1 MEYSKYRFN
10 LDMQSYISQVSLP
23 VRQYDTGIVLRINL
37 TDGGVPY
44 IIKDGCRAVFCAR
57 KADGN
62 PLMNDCVI
70 EKNTTICY
78 ELTQQTTSCSGVVDC
93 EVRVYGADGNLIT
106 TPRFILVI
114 DSRVVHDED
123 FPLSQ
128 SEQTVLD
135 NIIISETKRQDN
147 EAEREANETE
157 REATHDRMKAVVTE
171 AESIA
176 AMLRNKLDTGDY
188 DGEDG
193 LTPYIGNNGNWWIGN
208 EDTGVQAKVTVE
220 VDGLQHNHSASDI
233 TSGTLPIAR
242 GGTGAGNAT
251 TARANLSVYSKS
263 EVDTKVSAVNT
274 SLSQKAPAHSYGTA
288 DLEAGASALET
299 GKQYLVYE

>member
-135 NIIISETKRQDN
+135 NIILSEAKRGEN
-147 EAEREANETE
+147 EAEREETHE
-157 REATHDRMKAVVTE
+157 RMKATVEE
-171 AESIA
+171 ASSLA
-176 AMLRNKLDTGDY
+176 ATLRQKLDTGDY
-188 DGEDG
+188 DG
-193 LTPYIGNNGNWWIGN
+193 LTPHIGNNGNWWIGN

-220 VDGLQHNHSASDI
+220 VGGLQHNHSASDI
-233 TSGTLPIAR
+233 TSDTLPITR
-242 GGTGAGNAT
+242 GGTGAENAT